1 MSLDKN
7 DLQQIKII
15 VQDSAETTK
24 NELRKE
30 IKQEIGGVKQ
40 ELMQEIGGVK
50 QELMQE
56 IGGVKQEL
64 MQEIGGV
71 KQVFKQE
78 IGGVKKMIFDVEE
91 KLTSKM
97 EANKNEI
104 ISIISK
110 EVTDLADINR
120 AVITRTDELDYRLRI
135 VERKLGL
142 TVR

>member
-1 MSLDKN
+1 MMSKRGEKMSLDKN

-30 IKQEIGGVKQ
+30 IK
-40 ELMQEIGGVK
+40 
-50 QELMQE
+50 QE